1 MTKPTINTGFQRPF
15 LKWAGGKFQIIQ
27 RIVDALPQT
36 ERLVEPFVGSGVVFL
51 NTDYTHYRLSDIN
64 PDLIYLYRI
73 LQSKGDSFIERCRN
87 YFSEQYN
94 QEPVYYQLREEFNLL
109 KPGSIKRAALFVYLN
124 RHGYNGLCRYNSSGI
139 FNVPYGRY
147 KKPYFPE
154 NEMRIFHQK
163 ASNAEFICCDFKS
176 AIRKA
181 SLGSVIYCDPP
192 YIPLN
197 PTASFTSYAKQGF
210 GLDKQSQLAAECIKA
225 GKRGIPVVISNH
237 DTPLSREL
245 YHDANID
252 SFEVRRYISFNGQ
265 SRLKVGELLAHYQV

>member
-1 MTKPTINTGFQRPF
+1 MTNISVNTNFQRPF

-27 RIVDALPQT
+27 RIVDALPPA

-51 NTDYTHYRLSDIN
+51 NTDYQDYRLSDIN

-73 LQSKGDSFIERCRN
+73 LQQKGDAFIERCQK
-87 YFSEQYN
+87 YFHPRYN
-94 QEPVYYQLREEFNLL
+94 QEAIYYQLRQEFNQL
-109 KPGSIKRAALFVYLN
+109 KPGSVKRAALFVYLN

-147 KKPYFPE
+147 KKPYFPRS
-154 NEMRIFHQK
+154 EMQAFHLK
-163 ASNAEFICCDFKS
+163 ASKVEFVCSDFKS

-181 SLGSVIYCDPP
+181 TPGSVIYCDPP

-197 PTASFTSYAKQGF
+197 PTASFTSYAKQSF

-225 GKRGIPVVISNH
+225 GKRGIPVIISNH

-245 YHDANID
+245 YQAAKLD
-252 SFEVRRYISFNGQ
+252 SFEVRRYISCNGQ
-265 SRLKVGELLAHYQV
+265 SRLKVGELLAHYQA